1 MDTWFWIL
9 GWFLSILVVAGNG
22 FIIFLVC
29 SKRQLRTKTNAS
41 VVSLA
46 VADFCVGL
54 SVIPLKHFC
63 GSSCKWR
70 TLATWGVLDGHDKVA
85 VWLRIRDELVQS
97 STGPLHRRREAFKI
111 FDIFNSPTPCA
122 NDLFFL
128 GNPSC
133 C

>member
-1 MDTWFWIL
+1 M
-9 GWFLSILVVAGNG
+9 
-22 FIIFLVC
+22 
-29 SKRQLRTKTNAS
+29 AS
-41 VVSLA
+41 S
-46 VADFCVGL
+46 
-54 SVIPLKHFC
+54 
-63 GSSCKWR
+63 
-70 TLATWGVLDGHDKVA
+70 WGVLDEAAKVA

-111 FDIFNSPTPCA
+111 LDLFYSPTRCA